1 MRFLLGLA
9 TGLLASLV
17 AHAATIPSET
27 VQGGLVIGKADPG
40 SKVIFLDQEVLV
52 ADDGTFVIGVGRNQ
66 KTKPSLKV
74 VSPKGF
80 SVGMPLDVATREYD
94 IQRIDGLP
102 PKKVTADKSQ
112 DERIYVEWLAIKKA
126 RKISSPLKGF
136 ADNWQWPV
144 TGRISGVYGSQ
155 RVLNGK
161 PKTPHSG
168 VDVAAPQGTA
178 VNAPAA
184 GVVTLTNPDMYYS
197 GGTVLIDHG
206 HGVNTSYS
214 HLSKIDVKEGDVLE
228 QGDKLGEIGMTGRAT
243 GPHLHWR
250 VNWFATTLDPALLVP
265 PMPAAK

>member
-1 MRFLLGLA
+1 MRIAGVLA
-9 TGLLASLV
+9 GCLLASSLL
-17 AHAATIPSET
+17 HAATIPSET
-27 VQGGLVIGKADPG
+27 VQGGLVVGKVDPG
-40 SKVIFLDQEVLV
+40 SKITFLEREVFV
-52 ADDGTFVIGVGRNQ
+52 ADDGVFVVGIGRNQ
-66 KTKPSLKV
+66 KTNPVLSV
-74 VSPKGF
+74 RSPKGLAF
-80 SVGMPLDVATREYD
+80 NILLDVAQREYD

-112 DERIYVEWLAIKKA
+112 DDRIYLEWLAIRNA
-126 RKISSPLKGF
+126 RKTDSPLKGF
-136 ADNWQWPV
+136 INDWQWPV

-168 VDVAAPQGTA
+168 VDVAAPKGTP
-178 VNAPAA
+178 VGSPAA
-184 GVVTLTNPDMYYS
+184 GVVTLTNKDMYYS

-214 HLSKIDVKEGDVLE
+214 HLSKIDVKVGDVLA

-250 VNWFATTLDPALLVP
+250 VNWYDVTLDPALLVP
-265 PMPAAK
+265 AMPSAE

>member
-1 MRFLLGLA
+1 MLA
-9 TGLLASLV
+9 ACLLASAAV
-17 AHAATIPSET
+17 NAATIPSET
-27 VQGGLVIGKADPG
+27 IQGGLVIGKVDPG
-40 SKVIFLDQEVLV
+40 SKITFLEREVAV
-52 ADDGTFVIGVGRNQ
+52 ADDGVFVVGIGRNQ
-66 KTKPSLKV
+66 ATKPVLTV

-80 SVGMPLDVATREYD
+80 SAKMPLEVAQREYD

-112 DERIYVEWLAIKKA
+112 DERIYVEWLAIKNA
-126 RKISSPLKGF
+126 RKTDSPLRGF
-136 ADNWQWPV
+136 YDDWQWPV

-161 PKTPHSG
+161 AKTPHSG

-178 VNAPAA
+178 VNAPAD
-184 GVVTLTNPDMYYS
+184 GVVTLTNDDMYYS

-214 HLSKIDVKEGDVLE
+214 HLSKIDVKVGDILK
-228 QGDKLGEIGMTGRAT
+228 QGEKLGEIGMTGRAT

-250 VNWFATTLDPALLVP
+250 VNWYDITLDPALLVP
-265 PMPAAK
+265 PMPTQK